1 MWDCNVFFQGTKLYP
16 NRIQQVQLQVEVEE
30 ASKNSKIV
38 FGDCSVFYSDLLKE
52 IPQLRYS
59 HEMCPSVVFFSK
71 PSEYIPQ
78 L

>member
-1 MWDCNVFFQGTKLYP
+1 MVGYEKSSIEDRLFQIVETGGNFKLKLKKP
-16 NRIQQVQLQVEVEE
+16 R
-30 ASKNSKIV
+30 KNSKIV